1 MDATSTATTTTRAQ
15 YRKRL
20 FGYRVFNRRRNNG
33 NNRGVVVMSDFYVST
48 YRTPTCNDH
57 LEDEQS
63 DDATCPYCEIE
74 KWKRDRDHYWDQCER
89 LLKALRYSLKKGHDV
104 RVISMERKHRIE
116 ELEAALQDYA
126 ARYPLPDIAEDALE
140 GDE

>member
-20 FGYRVFNRRRNNG
+20 SGYRVSYWLCNHG

-57 LEDEQS
+57 LDLEKA
-63 DDATCPYCEIE
+63 DDATCPWCAIFALTSNLGRKTKEIE
-74 KWKRDRDHYWDQCER
+74 R
-89 LLKALRYSLKKGHDV
+89 LRS
-104 RVISMERKHRIE
+104 
-116 ELEAALQDYA
+116 
-126 ARYPLPDIAEDALE
+126 ALE
-140 GDE
+140 LIACGGRSNFEQDPAFDYGTNVAMHLQQIAREALKDE